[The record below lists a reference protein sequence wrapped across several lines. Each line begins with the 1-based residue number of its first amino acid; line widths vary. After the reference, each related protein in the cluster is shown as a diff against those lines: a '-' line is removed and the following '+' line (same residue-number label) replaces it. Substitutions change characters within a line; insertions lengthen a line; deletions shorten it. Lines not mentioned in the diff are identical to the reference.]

1 MSQNTTYAT
10 NTLKTITTTCG
21 GIGSWLK
28 NALSNAGPGFGS
40 IQSLPPYSTS
50 SSPSPYSFAFPGILL
65 QKGGARRAKS
75 RRRTKCRTKYRT
87 KYRTKRRTKH
97 THKY

>member
-28 NALSNAGPGFGS
+28 NALSNAGPESGS

-50 SSPSPYSFAFPGILL
+50 SSPSPSPSAFPGILS

-75 RRRTKCRTKYRT
+75 RRRTKRRA
-87 KYRTKRRTKH
+87 KRRTKH
-97 THKY
+97 THKH

>member
-28 NALSNAGPGFGS
+28 NALSNAGPGSGS

-50 SSPSPYSFAFPGILL
+50 SSPSPFAFPGILS

-75 RRRTKCRTKYRT
+75 RRRTKRRA
-87 KYRTKRRTKH
+87 KRRAKH
-97 THKY
+97 TRKH